1 MSIQFIRQDIT
12 KLEVDAIV
20 NAANTTL
27 LGGGG
32 VDGCI
37 HRAAGPE
44 LLEECKMLG
53 GCDVGEAKITKSYN
67 LPCKYIIHTVGPRWL
82 GGTRNE
88 RGLLKTCY
96 KNSLCLAKEYDCKT
110 IAFPVI
116 SSGAYGYPWED
127 ALRVADESIS
137 EFLNDND
144 MTVYIVIWGKETRTI
159 SEDRF
164 WDIAKYI
171 DDKQVENKIKK
182 TGKYLNSKE
191 VFKHS
196 ASAGLAGSLVD
207 HCFSLSKSVLKKQHN
222 KNLDEYIADCD
233 ESFQEMLL
241 RKIDE
246 KIDKKQFRND
256 ADCYNKARID
266 RKLFSKIRKDK
277 LYQPKKSTV
286 ILFAIAL
293 ELSLNET
300 NEMLEKAGY
309 ILSNSKKSDRI
320 ISFFIKNGIYD
331 IFEINCALFEY
342 EQKQLIA

>member
-1 MSIQFIRQDIT
+1 MSIQLVKQDIT
-12 KLEVDAIV
+12 KMDVDAIV

-44 LLEECKMLG
+44 LLEECKTLG
-53 GCDVGEAKITKSYN
+53 GCDVGEAKITKAYN
-67 LPCKYIIHTVGPRWL
+67 LSCKYVIHTVGPRWL

-88 RGLLKTCY
+88 RELLKACY
-96 KNSLCLAKEYDCKT
+96 KNSLYLAKEYGCKT

-116 SSGAYGYPWED
+116 SSGAYGYPRTE
-127 ALRVADESIS
+127 ALRVADEAIS
-137 EFLNDND
+137 EFLIDND
-144 MTVYIVIWGKETRTI
+144 MIVYLVIWGKETRTI
-159 SEDRF
+159 SEERF
-164 WDIAKYI
+164 CDITKYI

-196 ASAGLAGSLVD
+196 AYVGLAGSLVD
-207 HCFSLSKSVLKKQHN
+207 HCVSLSKSVLKKQDN
-222 KNLDEYIADCD
+222 KNLDAYIMDCN

-246 KIDKKQFRND
+246 KIEKKQFRND

-293 ELSLNET
+293 ELSLDET

-320 ISFFIKNGIYD
+320 IRYHIEEGIYD
-331 IFEINCALFEY
+331 IFEINCALFEH
-342 EQKQLIA
+342 EQKQLIV